1 MTSMLDFTTAS
12 PSRPNFFTYCLCTTS
27 WNCSWVMPEFLEQRR
42 HGEER
47 AEERVALHAQL
58 QVAAVGRL
66 PRDLEPRQREDADLL
81 LDDLLARPQRQ
92 PLPRLLA
99 LLLGLPD
106 EAAALGHAVERVG
119 VGERLRV
126 AAEDDVDVAQV
137 AVHRIR
143 SGAATMK

>member
-1 MTSMLDFTTAS
+1 MTSMLDFTTPS
-12 PSRPNFFTYCLCTTS
+12 PSRPNFFTYCLWTTS
-27 WNCSWVMPEFLEQRR
+27 WNCSWRDAEFLEQRR

-58 QVAAVGRL
+58 QVGAIGRL
-66 PRDLEPRQREDADLL
+66 ARDLEAGQREDADLL

-99 LLLGLPD
+99 FFLRLPD

-119 VGERLRV
+119 MRERFR
-126 AAEDDVDVAQV
+126 D
-137 AVHRIR
+137 R
-143 SGAATMK
+143 SRARR